1 MSSEFVPNPTTRAS
15 ATGRLNAAGIAST
28 GAPAARAPAVEID
41 VADVPLQ
48 VRDHVRWGP
57 IVAGVV
63 GAFAV
68 LLFLTVLGIALGVST
83 LGGDDPAA
91 WGTAAGIWGGLSL
104 LVAFFI
110 GGWLASRSATTVAEG
125 DGLLNGFIVGAATL
139 LLLLWMTTTAV
150 TGVLG
155 FFATTVADIAG
166 AAGPVAI
173 EAIDQAAAPTASE
186 AERAVNQAVENPEA
200 AVPPEADQAARAA
213 AQAAGENA
221 GPGAWGTAIAIV
233 LAIAAAMIGGM
244 VGQNQQFAF
253 PGARTVIARR

>member
-1 MSSEFVPNPTTRAS
+1 
-15 ATGRLNAAGIAST
+15 
-28 GAPAARAPAVEID
+28 
-41 VADVPLQ
+41 
-48 VRDHVRWGP
+48 
-57 IVAGVV
+57 
-63 GAFAV
+63 
-68 LLFLTVLGIALGVST
+68 
-83 LGGDDPAA
+83 
-91 WGTAAGIWGGLSL
+91 
-104 LVAFFI
+104 
-110 GGWLASRSATTVAEG
+110 
-125 DGLLNGFIVGAATL
+125 
-139 LLLLWMTTTAV
+139 
-150 TGVLG
+150 
-155 FFATTVADIAG
+155 
-166 AAGPVAI
+166 VAI

>member
-1 MSSEFVPNPTTRAS
+1 M
-15 ATGRLNAAGIAST
+15 
-28 GAPAARAPAVEID
+28 
-41 VADVPLQ
+41 
-48 VRDHVRWGP
+48 
-57 IVAGVV
+57 AGVV
-63 GAFAV
+63 SAFAV

-104 LVAFFI
+104 LVAFFV

-150 TGVLG
+150 SGVLG
-155 FFATTVADIAG
+155 FFATTVADIAR

-173 EAIDQAAAPTASE
+173 EAIDQGAAPTASE

-233 LAIAAAMIGGM
+233 LAIAAAKIGGM